1 MTMDESLLVR
11 TPRDRPALTI
21 TPVGVDG
28 GGVIYEW
35 KITEPDVEQG
45 GDADRVLGQG
55 FAASLIEAAR
65 DAGNAT
71 YDAWGYA
78 ETMGRLAVIG
88 EHRQVVSVPYVF
100 D

>member
-1 MTMDESLLVR
+1 MDESLLVR

-21 TPVGVDG
+21 TPVGVDR

-35 KITEPDVEQG
+35 LVTEPDVEQG
-45 GDADRVLGQG
+45 GLVDRVLGTG
-55 FAASLIEAAR
+55 FAPSLLEAAR

-78 ETMGRLAVIG
+78 TSMGRLAVVG
-88 EHRQVVSVPYVF
+88 EQRRVISEPYKF
-100 D
+100 E